1 MIDLRS
7 DTVTRPGRA
16 MLEAMM
22 AAPVGD
28 DVYGDDPTVNELQRY
43 AADLAGKEAALFLPT
58 IMLLLALLL
67 QPAFLLYTRAV
78 MQQAASEGLRVL
90 ATREKQGAATEEACV
105 SYVRRRL
112 GAVPNA
118 EAFHVGGADGWEVS
132 CEGDASCE
140 QVSVEVTGRLRPLPL
155 VGVLAAAL
163 GEADG
168 ELVVVRVRVTE
179 RARPEWLEG
188 SYADWVSMWG

>member
-1 MIDLRS
+1 
-7 DTVTRPGRA
+7 
-16 MLEAMM
+16 
-22 AAPVGD
+22 
-28 DVYGDDPTVNELQRY
+28 
-43 AADLAGKEAALFLPT
+43 
-58 IMLLLALLL
+58 MLLLALLL

-118 EAFHVGGADGWEVS
+118 EAFHVGGANGWEVS

-140 QVSVEVTGRLRPLPL
+140 QVSVEVTGRLRPLSL

>member
-1 MIDLRS
+1 MQSRVPARS
-7 DTVTRPGRA
+7 TAFATSCCFEQTGQASV
-16 MLEAMM
+16 
-22 AAPVGD
+22 
-28 DVYGDDPTVNELQRY
+28 
-43 AADLAGKEAALFLPT
+43 EAALFLPT

-118 EAFHVGGADGWEVS
+118 EAFHVGGANGWEVS